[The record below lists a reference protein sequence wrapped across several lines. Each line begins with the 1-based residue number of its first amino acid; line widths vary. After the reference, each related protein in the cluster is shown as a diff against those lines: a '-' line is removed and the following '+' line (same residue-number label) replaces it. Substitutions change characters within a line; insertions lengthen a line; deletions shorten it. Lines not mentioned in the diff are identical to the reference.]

1 MEERIL
7 LNKREVA
14 TALAVSVRT
23 VENLIALKRLPVRR
37 IGRRTLVYRVA
48 LEAFARRD
56 HRTREVSQPSGGM

>member
-14 TALAVSVRT
+14 TALAISVRT
-23 VENLIALKRLPVRR
+23 VENLIASKRLPVRR
-37 IGRRTLVYRVA
+37 IGRRTLVSRVA

-56 HRTREVSQPSGGM
+56 HRTHEASQSSEGM